1 MQLVK
6 PTKEFEES
14 WHEALLEFQAEGRK
28 GFWNWKKEPTNLED
42 YILLTSQ
49 NAKGENVPDGWV
61 PSSTFWL
68 VDNGAFVGHA
78 NLRHTLNDF
87 LKEIGG
93 HIGYYIRP
101 SARGKGYGTKI
112 LELALLEAKKIGLQ
126 KVLVSCDEDNIAS
139 KRVIEK
145 NNGQL
150 LGKAINDGKPI
161 LRFWIDL
168 TESL

>member
-1 MQLVK
+1 MRLIE
-6 PTKEFEES
+6 PSKEFEES
-14 WHEALLEFQAEGRK
+14 WHEALAEFQAEGRK
-28 GFWNWKKEPTNLED
+28 GFWNREKEPTSLED

-49 NAKGENVPDGWV
+49 NSKGENVPEGWV

-68 VDNGAFVGHA
+68 IDNGEFVGHT
-78 NLRHTLNDF
+78 NLRHTLNES

-112 LELALLEAKKIGLQ
+112 LELALIEAKKLGIQ
-126 KVLVSCDEDNIAS
+126 KVLVSCNEDNLAS

-145 NNGQL
+145 NKGL
-150 LGKAINDGKPI
+150 LQDRIAKDGEPF

-168 TESL
+168 S

>member
-1 MQLVK
+1 MQLIK

-14 WHEALLEFQAEGRK
+14 WHEALTEFQAEGRK
-28 GFWNWKKEPTNLED
+28 GFWNWEKEPTSLED
-42 YILLTSQ
+42 YISLTSQ
-49 NAKGENVPDGWV
+49 NSNGENVPDGWV

-68 VDNGAFVGHA
+68 IDHGEFVGHT

-112 LELALLEAKKIGLQ
+112 LELALIEAKKLGIKKALI
-126 KVLVSCDEDNIAS
+126 SCNETNIAS

-145 NNGQL
+145 NNGQFQDKIL
-150 LGKAINDGKPI
+150 KDGEPI
-161 LRFWIDL
+161 LRFWIEL
-168 TESL
+168 S